1 MPKPL
6 IEADK
11 IGVTIRSKTILQD
24 ITFTINQG
32 EAWAI
37 TGWAGS
43 GKTTLA
49 KIIANRFP
57 VTAGRLTNH
66 LTSNTK
72 VVIVEQQHQ
81 YKNRIEASEN
91 YYQARYESLSSEDFP
106 NVEDTLKESHL
117 DSWKDDQQKSEKIAE
132 MLDLLQITHLKKA
145 RLIQLSNGEN
155 KRFQLAKA
163 LLQDPQMLILD
174 NPFVGL
180 DQETRTSL
188 HEIINHLIAQGI
200 IVILITSPTEIPE
213 RITHVIELQEGR
225 SVYAG
230 TREIFLKRLQTRNAT
245 PTVDNWLDQK
255 LLSIIPAG
263 KNYTFDVAVRMDNV
277 TVRYGDRIILDGVN
291 WQVKR
296 GEKWGLSGP
305 NGAGKSTLLSLI
317 NGDNPQAYAN
327 KVYLFDRRKGSG
339 ESIWD
344 IKRRIGYVSPEL
356 HLYFDRRVSCAAAVA
371 SGLIENMHSSRNFTA
386 TQQATIE
393 QWLDIFQLTPHK
405 EKLLR
410 DMPLSEQRLVLLA
423 RALVKNPPFLILD
436 EPCQGLDQRQ
446 TRRFTTMV
454 NAVCHH
460 FDKTLIY
467 VSHYSKDVPN
477 CVEQKLYLKEGKVGK
492 GAV

>member
-1 MPKPL
+1 MSKPL
-6 IEADK
+6 IEAEE
-11 IGVTIRSKTILQD
+11 IGATIGSRTILQD
-24 ITFTINQG
+24 ITFAIYPGQ
-32 EAWAI
+32 AWAI

-57 VTAGRLTNH
+57 VTTGHLTNN
-66 LTSNTK
+66 LPPSTK
-72 VVIVEQQHQ
+72 VVIVEQQHR
-81 YKNRIEASEN
+81 YKNQIEAAEN

-106 NVEDTLKESHL
+106 TVEDTLLENL
-117 DSWKDDQQKSEKIAE
+117 PDFEENEQKSQQVEEVLK
-132 MLDLLQITHLKKA
+132 LLQIIHLKNV

-155 KRFQLAKA
+155 KRFQLSKA
-163 LLQDPQMLILD
+163 LLQNPKMLILD

-180 DQETRTSL
+180 DQETRTAL
-188 HEIINHLIAQGI
+188 HEIINHLIVQGI
-200 IVILITSPTEIPE
+200 IVILITSPNEIPK
-213 RITHVIELQEGR
+213 RITHVIELQQGR
-225 SVYAG
+225 SVYTGA
-230 TREIFLKRLQTRNAT
+230 RLDFLKKLQTQNT
-245 PTVDNWLDQK
+245 TLTVANWIGQERLAA
-255 LLSIIPAG
+255 IPPGEHYA
-263 KNYTFDVAVRMDNV
+263 FDVAVRMDNV

-317 NGDNPQAYAN
+317 NGDNPQAYSN
-327 KVYLFDRRKGSG
+327 KIYLFDRKKGSG

-356 HLYFDRRVSCAAAVA
+356 HLYFDRRVSCADAIA
-371 SGLIENMHSSRNFTA
+371 SGLIENMHSPKNFTA
-386 TQQATIE
+386 TQQAAIA
-393 QWLDIFQLTPHK
+393 QWLDIFQFTPHK

-436 EPCQGLDQRQ
+436 EPCQGLDRRQ
-446 TRRFTTMV
+446 TQRFTAMV
-454 NAVCHH
+454 DAICQH

-467 VSHYSKDVPN
+467 VSHYSEEIPD
-477 CVEQKLYLKEGKVGK
+477 CVEQTLYLKEGKV
-492 GAV
+492 VR

>member
-6 IEADK
+6 IEAEK
-11 IGVTIRSKTILQD
+11 IGVTIGSKTILQD
-24 ITFTINQG
+24 ISFAISQG

-49 KIIANRFP
+49 KIMANRFP
-57 VTAGRLTNH
+57 VTSGRLINH
-66 LTSNTK
+66 LSPNTK

-81 YKNRIEASEN
+81 YKNRIEASDN

-106 NVEDTLKESHL
+106 TVEDTLKERL
-117 DSWKDDQQKSEKIAE
+117 TDVEQKSEKVE
-132 MLDLLQITHLKKA
+132 EVLELLQISHLKNV

-163 LLQDPQMLILD
+163 LLQEPKVLILD

-180 DQETRTSL
+180 DRETRTVL
-188 HEIINHLIAQGI
+188 HEIINHLIGQGI
-200 IVILITSPTEIPE
+200 MVVLITSPTEIPE
-213 RITHVIELQEGR
+213 RITHVIELRDGR
-225 SVYAG
+225 SAFTG
-230 TREIFLKRLQTRNAT
+230 TRKDFLKMSSVHKTISAE
-245 PTVDNWLDQK
+245 DNGLDQK
-255 LLSIIPAG
+255 LLAAIPPG
-263 KNYTFDVAVRMDNV
+263 KNYAFDVAVKMVDV
-277 TVRYGDRIILDGVN
+277 TVRYGDRIILDQVN

-327 KVYLFDRRKGSG
+327 KIYLFDRRKGSG

-356 HLYFDRRVSCAAAVA
+356 HLYFDRRISCAAAVA
-371 SGLIENMHSSRNFTA
+371 SGLIENMHSSKNFTEA
-386 TQQATIE
+386 QQAAIA

-436 EPCQGLDQRQ
+436 EPCQGLDIRQ
-446 TRRFTTMV
+446 TQRFTAMV
-454 NAVCHH
+454 DAVCQH

-467 VSHYSKDVPN
+467 VSHYSEDVPD
-477 CVEQKLYLKEGKVGK
+477 CVEQTLYLKEGRV
-492 GAV
+492 

>member
-6 IEADK
+6 IEAESLGVN
-11 IGVTIRSKTILQD
+11 IGSKVILQD
-24 ITFTINQG
+24 ITFAIYPG

-49 KIIANRFP
+49 KIMVNRFP

-66 LTSNTK
+66 LPPNTK

-81 YKNRIEASEN
+81 YKNRIEASDN

-106 NVEDTLKESHL
+106 TVEDTLKEGHVE
-117 DSWKDDQQKSEKIAE
+117 KNEQKSKKIE
-132 MLDLLQITHLKKA
+132 EVLKLLRITHLKNV

-163 LLQDPQMLILD
+163 LLRDPQVLILD

-180 DQETRTSL
+180 DQETRMVL

-200 IVILITSPTEIPE
+200 MVVLITSPSEIPE
-213 RITHVIELQEGR
+213 GITHVIELREGR
-225 SVYAG
+225 SIYTG
-230 TREIFLKRLQTRNAT
+230 TRETFLETLPAQNAT
-245 PTVDNWLDQK
+245 LMAGHRLDQE
-255 LLSIIPAG
+255 LLAAIPSG
-263 KNYTFDVAVRMDNV
+263 ENYDFDVAVKMDNV
-277 TVRYGDRIILDGVN
+277 TVRYGDRVILDRVN

-327 KVYLFDRRKGSG
+327 KIYLFDRRKGSG

-356 HLYFDRRVSCAAAVA
+356 HLYFDRRVSCAAAIA
-371 SGLIENMHSSRNFTA
+371 SGLIENMHSPKNFTA
-386 TQQATIE
+386 TQQAAIA

-436 EPCQGLDQRQ
+436 EPCQGLDRRQ
-446 TRRFTTMV
+446 TQRFTRMV
-454 NAVCHH
+454 DAICQH

-467 VSHYSKDVPN
+467 VSHYSEDVPD
-477 CVEQKLYLKEGKVGK
+477 CVEQTLYLKEGKVENRS
-492 GAV
+492 V